1 MTPMVFIRAT
11 DENVIVTISGKGPEQ
26 FTFTEPGMLTGA
38 DLQDI
43 LTACGIPV
51 RYEYHD

>member
-1 MTPMVFIRAT
+1 MAPMVVIGAT
-11 DENVIVTISGKGPEQ
+11 DENVVVTISGEGQEQ
-26 FTFTEPGMLTGA
+26 FTFREPGMLTGA
-38 DLQDI
+38 DLQEV

>member
-1 MTPMVFIRAT
+1 MVVIKAS
-11 DENVIVTISGKGPEQ
+11 DEHVIVTVSGEGQEQ

-38 DLQDI
+38 DLLEV

-51 RYEYHD
+51 RYEYYG